1 MPGHVDI
8 LIDYYFTLQLATTVK
23 TGQNQQHR
31 QAQSQLKK
39 GLLDKVNPG
48 LKIWL
53 SHRTKRLILCEKSM
67 QLLHQYAITSPRRW
81 QNIILVSYM
90 LLLTGNCRS

>member
-48 LKIWL
+48 WVKNLAFSRNK
-53 SHRTKRLILCEKSM
+53 E
-67 QLLHQYAITSPRRW
+67 ADP
-81 QNIILVSYM
+81 N
-90 LLLTGNCRS
+90 N